1 MAPGESAEDEAFS
14 LSGPDP
20 GKGGWLAAPCPKRRW
35 LKAWSGDEGSGH
47 PATRWQGAEEAAA
60 GDAGTAMRA
69 GHPPLARGAV
79 SHLEERIPPPSAV
92 TGLFCICS
100 VRKREEFYCG
110 CTEELSQEVALWLAG
125 PGVER
130 KASQMQHI
138 VSLAALYSTAASRSG
153 CKRCSA
159 KELKSFFF

>member
-1 MAPGESAEDEAFS
+1 M
-14 LSGPDP
+14 
-20 GKGGWLAAPCPKRRW
+20 
-35 LKAWSGDEGSGH
+35 
-47 PATRWQGAEEAAA
+47 
-60 GDAGTAMRA
+60 
-69 GHPPLARGAV
+69 
-79 SHLEERIPPPSAV
+79 
-92 TGLFCICS
+92 GLFCIRS

-153 CKRCSA
+153 CEHCSA
-159 KELKSFFF
+159 KELKSFFFSGQGVVGRKYEGSPVAKEICSLYGCTFR

>member
-1 MAPGESAEDEAFS
+1 MKRSVFLAQIR
-14 LSGPDP
+14 
-20 GKGGWLAAPCPKRRW
+20 GKGGGWQLLAQSEGG
-35 LKAWSGDEGSGH
+35 LKHGLG
-47 PATRWQGAEEAAA
+47 TRAVGTPQPGGQGAEEAAA
-60 GDAGTAMRA
+60 SDAGTAMRA

-79 SHLEERIPPPSAV
+79 SHLEEGIPPPSAI

-153 CKRCSA
+153 CKHCSA